1 VECRKVVFVFQV
13 DDSDLEQSI
22 SRIKLIIKVF
32 SRLLKMENSVL
43 LLGNIILDA
52 FRQNLSNIKVR
63 LGAVFVL
70 LDNCLEVF

>member
-1 VECRKVVFVFQV
+1 MECRKVVFVFQV

-32 SRLLKMENSVL
+32 SRLLKMENCVL
-43 LLGNIILDA
+43 LLRNIILDA

>member
-1 VECRKVVFVFQV
+1 MECRKVVFVFQV

>member
-1 VECRKVVFVFQV
+1 MECRKVVFVFQV

-32 SRLLKMENSVL
+32 SRLLKMENCVL

-70 LDNCLEVF
+70 LNNCLEVF

>member
-70 LDNCLEVF
+70 LNNCLEVF